1 MEEIKIRE
9 DLNNIVK
16 GIKFG
21 LVKTRYNERKVCA
34 VTMYNGDVVEF
45 ADTEGL
51 YDMILTHKKL
61 GLECV
66 KTTKLVEEIQKNP
79 TDEVKN
85 PTFVCVLVTLFDGTE
100 FRLFPNKRADKLRID
115 AYYTAYKQ
123 ANNPNKGA

>member
-16 GIKFG
+16 DIKFG

-34 VTMYNGDVVEF
+34 LTMYNGDVVEF

-85 PTFVCVLVTLFDGTE
+85 PTFVCVLVTLIDGTE

-123 ANNPNKGA
+123 ANNPKKSA